1 MPARTDE
8 FNPVSDRLIKNQN
21 TLIEITETMSVALG
35 QIATV
40 EESFD
45 GAVLMKS
52 IAVQTLVRVQSLADS
67 LDVVVKEKSEVA
79 NA

>member
-8 FNPVSDRLIKNQN
+8 IFNPDPTERIKRNQDVCVEM
-21 TLIEITETMSVALG
+21 IETMSAALG
-35 QIATV
+35 SIALT

-45 GAVLMKS
+45 GAVLMKAV
-52 IAVQTLVRVQSLADS
+52 AVQTLVKVQSLADS
-67 LDVVVKEKSEVA
+67 LDVVVKEVA